1 MAKIE
6 RSIEHG
12 FELYVFLECQLL
24 AQSRRNHVRRSRGR
38 CSAERC
44 ILVVVGSDS
53 RSGSDKRTGS
63 SRLQRFLPFARAR
76 FDFTLAVVVH
86 SYGMHAGNIRNRG
99 HERDPSIRRLNIVE
113 RQPHTSAPG
122 LMRGF
127 DFVHVAANL
136 GAWRERGPVRADCSS
151 LVPTLIESEPFGY
164 VKGAF
169 TGAVHAKMDDGIGR
183 Q

>member
-1 MAKIE
+1 MTSSFMSFSSVSSWPSPDVTMYAAAAAVAA
-6 RSIEHG
+6 RSAAS
-12 FELYVFLECQLL
+12 LSLW
-24 AQSRRNHVRRSRGR
+24 
-38 CSAERC
+38 
-44 ILVVVGSDS
+44 GSDS

-63 SRLQRFLPFARAR
+63 SCLQRFLPFARAR